1 MKKLVLVVVMVL
13 LMFGCKK
20 EEEQPDDTK
29 KLPEVKEPINLDS
42 KYYNSTELK
51 EVTAEE
57 INQMVDNKES
67 FAIFYYSPGCTS
79 CAKFSVVLKD
89 FQKEYKIGFLT
100 TPTEEKKKTI
110 IHEYVTYAP
119 SVVIF
124 KEGKIIAFM
133 DALSDEEIKY
143 YETVDGFKEWVTKYI
158 NLEEK
163 K

>member
-1 MKKLVLVVVMVL
+1 MKKLVLVVIMVL

-67 FAIFYYSPGCTS
+67 FA
-79 CAKFSVVLKD
+79 
-89 FQKEYKIGFLT
+89 

-133 DALSDEEIKY
+133 DALSDEQIKY